1 MSRRHEP
8 RGGEETPARDVDPV
22 DTFLAQPDFEEEP
35 GLDDAALER
44 QRLQRQEPD
53 ADAIV
58 LAIELLNEHH
68 PYS

>member
-1 MSRRHEP
+1 
-8 RGGEETPARDVDPV
+8 V